1 MTLSRAI
8 VQEASPPTHRARIL
22 SVFTLGMMGGMPVG
36 SAILGVLVEYMGV
49 QSAVLVPGVG
59 MLAVLAYL
67 YTGTSLYDIKR
78 KPATKE
84 TFE

>member
-49 QSAVLVPGVG
+49 QSAVLVPGLG

-67 YTGTSLYDIKR
+67 YMATNLYDIKR
-78 KPATKE
+78 KPTAIE
-84 TFE
+84 ASQ